1 MSSFENQSLSFLL
14 VGKTGCGKS
23 SMGNSVLGQNV
34 FAHSDNSQS
43 ETTQIQVQSATVDG
57 YNLTV
62 VDTPGVMHTGLDLEA
77 IKLKACND
85 MKEAVSKCPDEGKMA
100 VVMVMKYGDRF
111 TEENRTTVDILKQM
125 FGEENLCKSCVI
137 VMTHGDMFTL
147 NDQQEKQFQDWMAE
161 QTEDLGQLFSLVQ
174 YRCLLFNNICKDSA
188 EVNQQRKYIIDL
200 VNDQGYTKTQFSLL
214 KKQHHRFILDT
225 LFPKR
230 QIMYRQNVQSLFDL
244 HLSVSK
250 SSRQPNI
257 FEDVLRKLDQL
268 VDNLNQEDDP
278 RTIFYHDD
286 EPRLFE
292 EFREQLTKL
301 KSDILK
307 EIKIRQ
313 SDNEIDELIEN
324 VDNII
329 KDNNFDNLLDCESK
343 YTDLLA
349 CIQSNPDLISLETR
363 LDIVKKKLLKAMQVK
378 VKISLAPQIEELR
391 NTLKK
396 TTIPTSVCKLKAFSN
411 RLDQLSATVNE
422 ENVKVGGLDNLLDDI
437 KDLKMFLEFKK
448 EDNDMWIGWTTTS
461 WIMSGA
467 GLGLAF
473 IPIVGLPISTVVSVV
488 PTIGRAIHTAVVRK
502 RRTNYL
508 LRE

>member
-1 MSSFENQSLSFLL
+1 MSTFEKQSLSFLL

-34 FAHSDNSQS
+34 FAHSDRSQS
-43 ETTQIQVQSATVDG
+43 ETTLIQVQSATVDG
-57 YNLTV
+57 YTLTV

-77 IKLKACND
+77 IKIKTCNE

-100 VVMVMKYGDRF
+100 VVIVMKYGDRF
-111 TEENRTTVDILKQM
+111 TEENKTTVDILKQM

-137 VMTHGDMFTL
+137 VMTHGDMFAL
-147 NDQQEKQFQDWMAE
+147 NDQQDKQFKDWMAE

-200 VNDQGYTKTQFSLL
+200 VNDLDQGYTKTQFALL
-214 KKQHHRFILDT
+214 RKQHHRFILDT

-257 FEDVLRKLDQL
+257 FEDVLIKLDQL
-268 VDNLNQEDDP
+268 VDDLNQEDDP
-278 RTIFYHDD
+278 RTIFYHDN

-307 EIKIRQ
+307 EIKIRH
-313 SDNEIDELIEN
+313 SDKDIDELIEN

-329 KDNNFDNLLDCESK
+329 KNNNFDNLLDS
-343 YTDLLA
+343 
-349 CIQSNPDLISLETR
+349 
-363 LDIVKKKLLKAMQVK
+363 
-378 VKISLAPQIEELR
+378 PQIEELR

-396 TTIPTSVCKLKAFSN
+396 TTIPTSVCKLKAISN
-411 RLDQLSATVNE
+411 RLDQLSTTVNE